1 MTEVVSKQ
9 ITRAAEERGVS
20 HGEAKNAI
28 ARGEVTFPAR
38 RPRPVLLPQTFD
50 QLVIF
55 ANMAANSGMV
65 PKDYIDKPEAV
76 MVAVQMGSELGLSPM
91 QSLRNIACING
102 RPSVWGDALPGL
114 CRQSGVC
121 KDIVE
126 WIEGEGDNMTA
137 HCTATRVGCEPITQ
151 SFSVA
156 DAKQAGLWKDTPK
169 TTKQGKNGSYQV
181 DSGPWY
187 SYPKR
192 MLQMR
197 ARGFALRDAFPDVLG
212 GLISA
217 EEAQDIPAD
226 NFRGTTLEARPV
238 HPMNPEPLRKAAS
251 SGAFSDFPMG
261 AAIGDQIPDRVME
274 QKPKGRTARQYL
286 DSLHATLAACHTE
299 WEVDAIAQSDDVTKA
314 VANFTGLALTE
325 LNALLAEALER
336 VRTSEA
342 AADEPVPEE
351 GAV

>member
-1 MTEVVSKQ
+1 MAEIASKQ
-9 ITRAAEERGVS
+9 ITRVAEERGIS
-20 HGEAKNAI
+20 RDEAKSAI
-28 ARGEVTFPAR
+28 IRGEITFPP
-38 RPRPVLLPQTFD
+38 RPRPVLVPQTFD

-65 PKDYIDKPEAV
+65 PKDYVGNPEAV

-114 CRQSGVC
+114 CRQSGQC

-126 WIEGEGDNMTA
+126 WMEGIGDDMTA
-137 HCTATRVGCEPITQ
+137 YCRATRVGCEPITQ
-151 SFSVA
+151 TFSVA
-156 DAKQAGLWKDTPK
+156 DAKRAGLWKDTPK
-169 TTKQGKNGSYQV
+169 TTKHGKNGSYEV

-217 EEAQDIPAD
+217 EEARDIPTD
-226 NFRGTTLEARPV
+226 NFRGTTLDAK
-238 HPMNPEPLRKAAS
+238 PERAV
-251 SGAFSDFPMG
+251 DTG
-261 AAIGDQIPDRVME
+261 AAIGDEIPDHP
-274 QKPKGRTARQYL
+274 KPKGRTARQYL

-299 WEVDAIAQSDDVTKA
+299 WEVDAVVQSEDVTKA
-314 VANFTGLALTE
+314 VATFTGLPLTE

-336 VRTSEA
+336 VREQEGR
-342 AADEPVPEE
+342 ADEPVEDDGFP
-351 GAV
+351 GDKP